1 MHERMQ
7 QYILGTQ
14 DTHTHWHCTHL
25 PRHPQRH
32 VRECGLHV
40 LVLVPPHTCKQR
52 LNHKPNRPQSS
63 HHQSIVLET
72 IPAPA
77 SVRPCPLS
85 RGRCSWVVLQ
95 QLVLHVIQ
103 RHADAL
109 PQHDVD
115 VLEWNAPQVLLLQA
129 LQQLEAGVGADVL
142 QLQFGQVEVEG
153 ICRGGGDVSVL
164 LLRSNVIYWH
174 TPCIF

>member
-1 MHERMQ
+1 M
-7 QYILGTQ
+7 
-14 DTHTHWHCTHL
+14 
-25 PRHPQRH
+25 
-32 VRECGLHV
+32 
-40 LVLVPPHTCKQR
+40 
-52 LNHKPNRPQSS
+52 
-63 HHQSIVLET
+63 
-72 IPAPA
+72 
-77 SVRPCPLS
+77 
-85 RGRCSWVVLQ
+85 
-95 QLVLHVIQ
+95 
-103 RHADAL
+103 L